1 MEKNRTPPTSPTT
14 ELPAL
19 MGGPEGRAQETPGT
33 KRSLGNTNHGVAA
46 TGQQV
51 RLNWPWGSQS
61 TFCLW
66 SIQQPQAPGQGPH
79 LGPLRK

>member
-1 MEKNRTPPTSPTT
+1 MKAGELVCISQVKKLKPGKKKNGSPYMEKNRTPPTSPTT

-46 TGQQV
+46 TGQ
-51 RLNWPWGSQS
+51 
-61 TFCLW
+61 
-66 SIQQPQAPGQGPH
+66 
-79 LGPLRK
+79 